1 MQELQEDLLC
11 QRYPAIFKHRNKA
24 TADATM
30 PWRVMC
36 GDGWFDLLDTLCSQL
51 QFATDRN
58 GAPQVVAVQVKEKFG
73 TLSFY
78 CMDAS
83 DAQRGMIAMAAA
95 MSARLCER
103 CGRAGKTLVDNCL
116 WQTRCPDHAPEG
128 AVTAEEFSS
137 RDRQPSPSH
146 GAAPQTGHTPTAS

>member
-1 MQELQEDLLC
+1 MQEPQEDLLC
-11 QRYPAIFKHRNKA
+11 QRYPGIFKHRSKA

-36 GDGWFDLLDTLCSQL
+36 GDGWFDLLDTLCAQL

-78 CMDAS
+78 CKDGS
-83 DAQRGMIAMAAA
+83 EAQRGMIAMAAA

-103 CGRAGKTLVDNCL
+103 CGQPGQTLVDNGL
-116 WQTRCPDHAPEG
+116 WQTRCPSHAPEG
-128 AVTAEEFSS
+128 AMTAAEFL
-137 RDRQPSPSH
+137 SH
-146 GAAPQTGHTPTAS
+146 GRVPGVAP